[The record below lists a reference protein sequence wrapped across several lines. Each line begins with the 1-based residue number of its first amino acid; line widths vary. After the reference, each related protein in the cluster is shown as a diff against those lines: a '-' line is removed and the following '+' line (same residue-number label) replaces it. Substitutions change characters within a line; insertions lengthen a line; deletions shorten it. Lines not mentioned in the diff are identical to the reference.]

1 MVNGITADD
10 LSERFPFL
18 YHMAQLG
25 SWPSVER
32 HGLLSTTALLD
43 LFEVR
48 GDERFR
54 IESCHRPESIAIN
67 HAVHGRA
74 VIRDQKP
81 MSDRSVCR
89 ALVGSGLKPAD
100 WYRELNSRVF
110 FWLSE
115 ERLNTLMNARAYRRE
130 RHTLFVVDTMRLV
143 ERHEHRIMLSAI
155 NSGCTIPF
163 PHQRGLETFRRIA
176 EYPYTRRKRNRDP
189 IVELAVDYSVPD
201 VRDFVT
207 EVREAGAEQPTKV
220 VWKL

>member
-1 MVNGITADD
+1 MVNGVTIDE
-10 LSERFPFL
+10 LSGRFPLL

-25 SWPSVER
+25 SWPSVVE

-54 IESCHRPESIAIN
+54 IESCHRPESIPIN
-67 HAVHGRA
+67 HPVHGRA

-81 MSDRSVCR
+81 MSDRSVRR
-89 ALVGSGLKPAD
+89 ALVGGLKPAD
-100 WYRELNSRVF
+100 WYRLLNSRVF

-115 ERLNTLMNARAYRRE
+115 ERLNTLMNARAYRCQ
-130 RHTLFVVDTMRLV
+130 RHNVFVVDTRSLV
-143 ERHEHRIMLSAI
+143 ERHEHRIMLCAM

-163 PHQRGLETFRRIA
+163 PHKRGRETFQTIA
-176 EYPYTRRKRNRDP
+176 DYPYAGRKRNRDP
-189 IVELAVDYSVPD
+189 IVELAVDDGVPD
-201 VRDFVT
+201 IRDFVT

-220 VWKL
+220 TWKR

>member
-1 MVNGITADD
+1 MVNGITADE

-54 IESCHRPESIAIN
+54 IESCHRPENIAIN
-67 HAVHGRA
+67 HAVHGQA

-100 WYRELNSRVF
+100 WYRELNFRVF

-115 ERLNTLMNARAYRRE
+115 ERLNTLMRARAYRRQ
-130 RHTLFVVDTMRLV
+130 RHTVLVVDTMRLV

-163 PHQRGLETFRRIA
+163 PHKRGLETFRRIA

-207 EVREAGAEQPTKV
+207 EVREGGAEQPTKV
-220 VWKL
+220 IWKL

>member
-1 MVNGITADD
+1 MVNGITADE
-10 LSERFPFL
+10 LSGRFPLL

-25 SWPSVER
+25 SWLSVER

-43 LFEVR
+43 LFEKR

-54 IESCHRPESIAIN
+54 IESCHRPESIPIC
-67 HAVHGRA
+67 HPVHGRA

-81 MSDRSVCR
+81 MSDRSLRR
-89 ALVGSGLKPAD
+89 ALLGSGLEPAG

-115 ERLNTLMNARAYRRE
+115 ERLDRLMNARAYRNLG
-130 RHTLFVVDTMRLV
+130 HHVLIVDTRRLV
-143 ERHEHRIMLSAI
+143 ERHEQRIMLSSI

-163 PHQRGLETFRRIA
+163 PHKRGPETFRRLS
-176 EYPYTRRKRNRDP
+176 EYPYAAKRRDRDP

-201 VRDFVT
+201 IRDFVT
-207 EVREAGAEQPTKV
+207 EVREAGAGQPTKT
-220 VWKL
+220 VWRR